1 VVAGTLLTFIPACG
15 AYINAE
21 LLGTPQQF
29 MVGNR
34 IQQAFLTEHN
44 YPLAAS
50 LSLILMAV
58 VVAMVVVYVRRAGT
72 EDLL

>member
-1 VVAGTLLTFIPACG
+1 
-15 AYINAE
+15 
-21 LLGTPQQF
+21 

-34 IQQAFLTEHN
+34 IQSAFLTEHN

-58 VVAMVVVYVRRAGT
+58 VLVMVIAYIRRAGT
-72 EDLL
+72 EELV